1 MTSLAVS
8 IQYMN
13 ATGRQTPDDVQSRA
27 GPDYGI
33 GIVDKCLRPM
43 RSKGSTKDGCK
54 IF

>member
-8 IQYMN
+8 IQYMT
-13 ATGRQTPDDVQSRA
+13 ATDKQTPGDVQSRA

-33 GIVDKCLRPM
+33 GILECLRPM
-43 RSKGSTKDGCK
+43 RSKGPTKDGCK